1 MASDV
6 ALFRSLAALHRAG
19 IPWPQ
24 AVESAT
30 SGKPEWMS
38 VRRALERGDT
48 IAGAF
53 LPHLDPLDAAILTA
67 GERDGSLEQAF
78 EAMANAHEATTKR
91 RREGG
96 VQIAYPILLAHVA
109 ALLMAV
115 PDLMQG
121 KPLAALGWVA
131 LILVPVW
138 AFLLLRR
145 RQYGLERPQPGAGH
159 PPHPSRSFL
168 ARSRIEEADAR
179 ALEALGRLYQAGI
192 PIRDALDLAVRA
204 GWGGRVAV
212 DLDVARRRVDRG
224 EELGGAWNLLPEAW
238 HGPLVSGEAAGQLG
252 EAALSAA
259 ESMRFDAS
267 IRRKRW
273 AQIVPLV
280 LMLGIGGIIAARLF
294 SFYGSYFS
302 QMGRY

>member
-1 MASDV
+1 MSSEV

-24 AVESAT
+24 ALESAT
-30 SGKPEWMS
+30 SGKPEWLP
-38 VRRALERGDT
+38 VRRALDRGDT
-48 IAGAF
+48 ISSAF
-53 LPHLDPLDAAILTA
+53 LPYLDPLDAAILAA
-67 GERDGSLEQAF
+67 GERDGSLEKAF
-78 EAMANAHEATTKR
+78 ETMADAHEATTKR

-121 KPLAALGWVA
+121 KLLAALGWVA

-138 AFLLLRR
+138 SFLLLRR
-145 RQYGLERPQPGAGH
+145 RQVRLERPRPQAGH
-159 PPHPSRSFL
+159 PPKPSTSFL
-168 ARSRIEEADAR
+168 ARSRVEDADAR
-179 ALEALGRLYQAGI
+179 ALEALGRLYEAGI
-192 PIRDALDLAVRA
+192 PIREALDLAVRA

-212 DLDVARRRVDRG
+212 DLDAARPRVERG
-224 EELGGAWNLLPEAW
+224 EPLSGSWSLLPDAW
-238 HGPLVSGEAAGQLG
+238 HGPLVSGETSGQLG
-252 EAALSAA
+252 EAALNVA

-267 IRRKRW
+267 IRRRRW
-273 AQIVPLV
+273 AQILPVV
-280 LMLGIGGIIAARLF
+280 LMLAIGGIIAARLF